1 MAGAPAV
8 PGGSEAVG
16 RPGEARGGSAA
27 IAGAWRVLLT
37 AMVVQ
42 CGISIL
48 DQGLPTLIGFVKAD
62 TGASATAATLLLSTF
77 LLGRCLGSYRA
88 GVAADTIGERPVL
101 VVGAIATGALIVA
114 GAAMPLAGLYVALFL
129 GGIASAVATPAGG
142 RLVLTAFARSRQGF
156 ALGLRQTAVPL
167 GGLIAA
173 ALLPWV
179 AGESS
184 WRWSMALAGIVTALS
199 ALPLAVAKVPR
210 ARRDAPRE
218 RRSPYRPAHDRNIW
232 LLTVWGSMFVSA
244 QYALVAFL
252 ALDVEDR
259 MALGLATASLFV
271 AVAQAAGI
279 VGRVGWGALSDH
291 LLSWGRK
298 PFLLLLTA
306 VGIAGVAALYA
317 IPSSTP
323 LPVLALVVAV
333 AGFGVIGFQGM
344 FITMIADAAG
354 PTHVG
359 AATGF
364 AVTFVQMTLVVST
377 PLYGQVADHFG
388 YHAVWAALTA
398 VLAAAAVPAVLVRER
413 QPGA

>member
-1 MAGAPAV
+1 M
-8 PGGSEAVG
+8 
-16 RPGEARGGSAA
+16 
-27 IAGAWRVLLT
+27 AGAWRVLLT

-88 GVAADTIGERPVL
+88 GIAADTIGERPVL
-101 VVGAIATGALIVA
+101 VVGAIVTGGLIVL
-114 GAAMPLAGLYVALFL
+114 GSAMPLAGLFVALFL
-129 GGIASAVATPAGG
+129 AGIASAVATPAGG

-167 GGLIAA
+167 GGLLAA

-179 AGESS
+179 AGEWS
-184 WRWSMALAGIVTALS
+184 WRWSLAIAGAITALS
-199 ALPLAVAKVPR
+199 ALPLAAAKVPR
-210 ARRDAPRE
+210 PQRSATNVPRS
-218 RRSPYRPAHDRNIW
+218 RYRPAHDRTIR
-232 LLTVWGSMFVSA
+232 LLTLWGSMFVSA

-259 MALGLATASLFV
+259 MALSLATASLFV
-271 AVAQAAGI
+271 AIAQAAGI

-291 LLSWGRK
+291 LLAWGRK
-298 PFLLLLTA
+298 PFLLLLTG
-306 VGIAGVAALYA
+306 VGIAGVAALWA
-317 IPSSTP
+317 IPSSAP
-323 LPVLALVVAV
+323 LPVLAVVVAV
-333 AGFGVIGFQGM
+333 AGLGVIGFQGM

-354 PTHVG
+354 PAHVG

-364 AVTFVQMTLVVST
+364 AVTFVQMTLVVSI
-377 PLYGQVADHFG
+377 PLYGLVADHLG
-388 YHAVWAALTA
+388 YHAVWGALTCVLAVAAL
-398 VLAAAAVPAVLVRER
+398 PAVLVRE
-413 QPGA
+413 QEPGI